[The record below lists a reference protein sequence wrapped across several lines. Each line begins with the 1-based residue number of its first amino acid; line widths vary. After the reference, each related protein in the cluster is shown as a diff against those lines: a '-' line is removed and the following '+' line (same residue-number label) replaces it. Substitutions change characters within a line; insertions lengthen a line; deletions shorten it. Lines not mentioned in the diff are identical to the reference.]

1 MIFLLA
7 LIIRPSGSSDDIQDL
22 KAEIKTLEKENKELR
37 NQLESRGDVVQEQ
50 HVDVPAEENQGSAQE
65 APKML
70 GLGEDWIVEG
80 QWRLRIDSV
89 TTTDERNEFSDKDP
103 AQVVVVKY
111 TYENLGYES
120 DFMDLYFTPDRV
132 IDGQKKMAETY
143 PAGQSVYPQET
154 PIGAVCEG
162 AEESFGLMNASDT
175 IQIIFEKYD
184 ANSNRQR
191 MTFEVPV
198 Q

>member
-1 MIFLLA
+1 
-7 LIIRPSGSSDDIQDL
+7 
-22 KAEIKTLEKENKELR
+22 
-37 NQLESRGDVVQEQ
+37 
-50 HVDVPAEENQGSAQE
+50 
-65 APKML
+65 ML

-132 IDGQKKMAETY
+132 IDGQRKWPK
-143 PAGQSVYPQET
+143 
-154 PIGAVCEG
+154 PILQDKASIPRNTHRCRLRG
-162 AEESFGLMNASDT
+162 AEESFGLM
-175 IQIIFEKYD
+175 Q
-184 ANSNRQR
+184 
-191 MTFEVPV
+191 
-198 Q
+198 